1 MPVPDYETLMLP
13 VLRLFGE
20 GVPNVAACLPR
31 LRTEFALTEAEVAEM
46 LPSGRVTI
54 LQNRAHWART
64 YLSKAG
70 LLHSPGRNRH
80 AITEAGRAVLANPPA
95 RIDNAFLARFAGF
108 EDWRT
113 AGHEAPAIDAAP
125 RATNPAAT
133 PEETVAAAISALDA
147 ALREDLVARLATLSP
162 QRFERLILDLLSAMG
177 YGGGDLSQ
185 ARMTPTTGDGGIDG
199 IIHEDALGLDA
210 VYVQAKRYAP
220 GNSVGRPAIQQFIG
234 TLTGEGAAKGV
245 FVTTS
250 AFSREAREFLGK
262 VQQRVVLIDGQHLAG
277 LLIRHRVGVRER
289 ERHAI
294 CTIDEDW
301 FAED

>member
-31 LRTEFALTEAEVAEM
+31 LRTEFALTEAEAAEL
-46 LPSGRVTI
+46 LPSGRKTR
-54 LQNRAHWART
+54 LQDRAHWART

-113 AGHEAPAIDAAP
+113 APQVVRNREAGEPADA
-125 RATNPAAT
+125 NPAAT
-133 PEETVAAAISALDA
+133 PEETVAAAIAALDA

-177 YGGGDLSQ
+177 YGGGDLSN

-220 GNSVGRPAIQQFIG
+220 GNSVGRAPRSSSS
-234 TLTGEGAAKGV
+234 
-245 FVTTS
+245 S
-250 AFSREAREFLGK
+250 AR
-262 VQQRVVLIDGQHLAG
+262 
-277 LLIRHRVGVRER
+277 
-289 ERHAI
+289 
-294 CTIDEDW
+294 
-301 FAED
+301 